1 LKRRSWRAPEDCT
14 RIAGREAAR
23 SARQSLHQAA
33 ISVSCT
39 ARRSGFISLKALANP
54 AFRAIPAGLAWG
66 VQGRARQPQH
76 GQMPMEAAS
85 YVALSSQMA
94 LTRQLDVVANNLA
107 NASTPAF
114 KGERM
119 IFAEFVSQK
128 ATASSNVSFVQ
139 DLGTARDASQGPL
152 AQTGNPLDLALQGD
166 GYFKVQT
173 PLGLRYTRN
182 GRFQLDG
189 TGQLVNAQGYALLG
203 DGDSPITLPTGV
215 HDITVTRDGTVST
228 LQGDTGHI
236 QVVKFADE
244 RALSPASGGV
254 YVTDAQ
260 PIPVTDTVVRQGMI
274 EESNVQP
281 ILEMTRMMK
290 ISQNFSFAKDFG
302 DGESTRATNAIDK
315 LGKVV

>member
-1 LKRRSWRAPEDCT
+1 
-14 RIAGREAAR
+14 
-23 SARQSLHQAA
+23 
-33 ISVSCT
+33 
-39 ARRSGFISLKALANP
+39 
-54 AFRAIPAGLAWG
+54 
-66 VQGRARQPQH
+66 
-76 GQMPMEAAS
+76 MEAAS

-128 ATASSNVSFVQ
+128 QTAGGGTSFVQ

-152 AQTGNPLDLALQGD
+152 AQTGNPLDIALQGD

-173 PLGLRYTRN
+173 PLGMRYTRN
-182 GRFQLDG
+182 GRFQMDG
-189 TGQLVNAQGYALLG
+189 TGQIVTAQGYALLG
-203 DGDSPITLPTGV
+203 DADQPLAVPTGTR
-215 HDITVTRDGTVST
+215 DITVGRDGTVTSA
-228 LQGDTGHI
+228 LGNAGHI
-236 QVVKFADE
+236 QVVNFADP

-260 PIPVTDTVVRQGMI
+260 PTPATDTVVRQGMI

-281 ILEMTRMMK
+281 IIEMNRMMT
-290 ISQNFSFAKDFG
+290 IARNFGFAKDFG
-302 DGESTRATNAIDK
+302 DGESNRATNAIDK

>member
-1 LKRRSWRAPEDCT
+1 
-14 RIAGREAAR
+14 
-23 SARQSLHQAA
+23 
-33 ISVSCT
+33 
-39 ARRSGFISLKALANP
+39 
-54 AFRAIPAGLAWG
+54 
-66 VQGRARQPQH
+66 
-76 GQMPMEAAS
+76 MEAAS

-119 IFAEFVSQK
+119 IFAEFVAQK
-128 ATASSNVSFVQ
+128 QTGGGGASFVQ
-139 DLGTARDASQGPL
+139 DLGTARDTSQGPL
-152 AQTGNPLDLALQGD
+152 TQTGNPLDIALQGD

-173 PLGLRYTRN
+173 PLGMRYTRN
-182 GRFQLDG
+182 GRFQIDA
-189 TGQLVNAQGYALLG
+189 TGRIVNAQGYVLLG
-203 DGDSPITLPTGV
+203 DADQPLAIPTGTR
-215 HDITVTRDGTVST
+215 DITVARDGTVT
-228 LQGDTGHI
+228 GAQGNAGHI
-236 QVVKFADE
+236 QVVKFADP
-244 RALSPASGGV
+244 RALAPASGGV
-254 YVTDAQ
+254 YVTDAT
-260 PIPVTDTVVRQGMI
+260 PTPDTDTVVRQGMI